1 MVLRGNR
8 RLRSITNVEDVHRV
22 VTIAAVSNA
31 FRAWYTLFDSLAI
44 STDTARYLHQ
54 NEHGLHND
62 DDDDWAASSSASFT
76 YGEVDFFGLASLLAA
91 VRPRP
96 GQTFCDLGHGTGR
109 AVFAAALLYPELRVL
124 GIELVPSLFQASR
137 RAFRAFPC
145 HHHEHSIQ
153 LVHGDIL
160 HVDWWSGCD
169 FVWVNATA
177 FSATLWNHV
186 QTLALRL
193 QPGAIFVCL
202 TQVHAHLVH
211 VLACYWGLCGGDISK
226 HGLAVISSY
235 FILLIVY
242 YCTMGLELVGEL
254 ILLFLL
260 FCVDLGER
268 HVFSFYILMFNIQ
281 VL

>member
-1 MVLRGNR
+1 MPTKHTMWLMQVAASLPVPEKHALKEMVLRGNR

-202 TQVHAHLVH
+202 TQTMTDTAAFDT
-211 VLACYWGLCGGDISK
+211 VLAQWPVATSWGSE
-226 HGLAVISSY
+226 LAHAY
-235 FILLIVY
+235 
-242 YCTMGLELVGEL
+242 
-254 ILLFLL
+254 
-260 FCVDLGER
+260 R
-268 HVFSFYILMFNIQ
+268 RK
-281 VL
+281 

>member
-1 MVLRGNR
+1 MPTKHTMWLMQVAASLPVPEKHALKEMVLRGNR

-109 AVFAAALLYPELRVL
+109 AVFAAVRLP
-124 GIELVPSLFQASR
+124 
-137 RAFRAFPC
+137 
-145 HHHEHSIQ
+145 
-153 LVHGDIL
+153 
-160 HVDWWSGCD
+160 W
-169 FVWVNATA
+169 
-177 FSATLWNHV
+177 
-186 QTLALRL
+186 TLALSIVARRCCI
-193 QPGAIFVCL
+193 PSSES
-202 TQVHAHLVH
+202 
-211 VLACYWGLCGGDISK
+211 WGLSWCHRYSKLPVVRSEPFHVTTTSTAFNSCTATYCMWIGGVAVTSCG
-226 HGLAVISSY
+226 
-235 FILLIVY
+235 
-242 YCTMGLELVGEL
+242 
-254 ILLFLL
+254 
-260 FCVDLGER
+260 
-268 HVFSFYILMFNIQ
+268 
-281 VL
+281 